1 MWPAMLRKIFG
12 PRPVPAKFAGF
23 PKEMAF
29 RPSQIR
35 SAAAESALML
45 PAAFA
50 HCRDYPNLRMPV
62 TIVAGSDDRLID
74 SSAQSARLHR
84 EVPQSRLQ
92 LLSGEGHMIQQ
103 TATASVMAAIDA
115 AAS

>member
-1 MWPAMLRKIFG
+1 
-12 PRPVPAKFAGF
+12 
-23 PKEMAF
+23 
-29 RPSQIR
+29 
-35 SAAAESALML
+35 ML

-103 TATASVMAAIDA
+103 TATLSLMTAINA
-115 AAS
+115 AAGSANK